1 MLEVLQA
8 SNVVDAIKVLD
19 SYHVDLV
26 LLDFKMPELDGI
38 DFLKAYSERDN
49 RAPVAMIS
57 SESSPKIVLQAL
69 NNGATGFLPKSL
81 EPQEFLLA
89 IQFVLQGKQYLTRSM
104 RLKIDKIKKNGSQ
117 QKSMPSPVHSGD
129 LTKAAKQYGFTKR
142 QVEVVTLIHKGCTN
156 KDISSVLHI
165 SVNTVKEHIHNIFR
179 LMDVGTRGQCI
190 AKLYDFSERE
200 LMNN

>member
-117 QKSMPSPVHSGD
+117 QKIRR
-129 LTKAAKQYGFTKR
+129 LA
-142 QVEVVTLIHKGCTN
+142 TLFNQGYMK
-156 KDISSVLHI
+156 
-165 SVNTVKEHIHNIFR
+165 
-179 LMDVGTRGQCI
+179 
-190 AKLYDFSERE
+190 
-200 LMNN
+200 